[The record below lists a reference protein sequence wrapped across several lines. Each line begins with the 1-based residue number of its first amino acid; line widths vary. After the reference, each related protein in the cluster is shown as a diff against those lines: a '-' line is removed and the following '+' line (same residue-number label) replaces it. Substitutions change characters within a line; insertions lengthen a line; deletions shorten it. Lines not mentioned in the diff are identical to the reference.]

1 MRLHF
6 KTNDY
11 LLTWNLLFGASF
23 SRPIHEFKQRLYKT
37 HRIQYEIIEKDKK
50 EMLTD
55 IKNFIPD
62 NETLYNLVFETELF
76 TKLKLDSEKHRLELL
91 KMWDQ
96 DKKSLNKE
104 LKDIIKFSLKD
115 DYNVL
120 VLHPIMDSALF
131 EKGCC
136 SIGWGFRNDLKDHYK
151 TLTNMIYFIIKN
163 ELSDFQKKYKDIVDV
178 VLELAIKN
186 ELYTRLSGN
195 SSYSEGDKSL
205 VYLKSQIYP
214 FFLMYLGCD
223 DEDFPGHMMRDGI
236 TFDIEK
242 YPVQEALSKMNLLE
256 FIEFCIRNQKSI
268 INIKQL
274 EIL

>member
-6 KTNDY
+6 KINDY

-37 HRIQYEIIEKDKK
+37 HKRQYEIIQKDKK
-50 EMLTD
+50 EMLSD

-62 NETLYNLVFETELF
+62 NDTLYNLVFETELF
-76 TKLKLDSEKHRLELL
+76 TRLKQDTERHRLELL

-96 DKKSLNKE
+96 NKNTLNKE
-104 LKDIIKFSLKD
+104 LKNILGFNLRD

-120 VLHPIMDSALF
+120 VLHPIMDSSLF

-136 SIGWGFRNDLKDHYK
+136 NIGWGFRTDLHDPYK
-151 TLTNMIYFIIKN
+151 TLTDITYFIVKN
-163 ELSDFQKKYKDIVDV
+163 ELAEYKKQYKDIVDA
-178 VLELAIKN
+178 VLELSKS

-195 SSYSEGDKSL
+195 SNYKDGDKSL
-205 VYLKSQIYP
+205 VFLKKQIYP
-214 FFLMYLGCD
+214 FFLMYLGYELD
-223 DEDFPGHMMRDGI
+223 DFPGLMMRDGI
-236 TFDIEK
+236 TFDIDK
-242 YPVQEALSKMNLLE
+242 YPVHEGLSKLNLLE
-256 FIEFCIRNQKSI
+256 FIDFCIQNQRSI